1 MSRPC
6 RTLALAALLSLSSA
20 CSILPKA
27 EPADVYRLPA
37 AQPVRSNAAPVAW
50 TLRINKPL
58 ASEILGTPRIAV
70 VPAGDLISSYKG
82 ARWADPV
89 PALLRNRMLDAFQRD
104 GRVQRVSAD
113 DANLQADYEIVGE
126 LQAFQSEYSDAG
138 LAVVVRLDAR
148 LVQGRTQRALASHS
162 FEVRQPVAQT
172 QVPAVVG
179 GFGQATDR
187 LMAQLVDWT
196 VAQAKNQ

>member
-6 RTLALAALLSLSSA
+6 RTLALALLISLSSA

-37 AQPVRSNAAPVAW
+37 AHTVRSSAAPVAW

-58 ASEILGTPRIAV
+58 ASEILNSPRIAV

-82 ARWADPV
+82 ARWADPA

-126 LQAFQSEYSDAG
+126 LQAFQSEYSAAG

-148 LVQGRTQRALASHS
+148 LVQGRTQRVLASHS
-162 FEVRQPVAQT
+162 FEVRQPVAQA
-172 QVPAVVG
+172 QVPAVVS
-179 GFGQATDR
+179 GFGQASDR
-187 LMAQLVDWT
+187 LMVQLVDWT